1 MRYFLY
7 LSYNGAAYSGWQTQ
21 PNAPTVQQTIE
32 EALTRVLRLPAC
44 PILGAGRTDA
54 GVHARLMVAHLDLAL
69 PPWEA
74 ERLIER
80 VNRLLPRDIALH
92 HICPMR
98 PEAHARFS
106 ARERTYRYYVCLNK
120 DPFAGDQMLRLYHRL
135 DIEKMNEAAALL
147 PHFTDFTSFSKLHTD
162 VKTNN
167 CRIHEARWAVD
178 PARPS
183 AYVFTITA
191 DRFLR
196 NMVRAIVG
204 TLFQVGKGQMSLEEF
219 VRIIEAKDRCSA
231 GSSAPGHALFL
242 ENVTYPEELFLSE
255 DEALTLW
262 EAEASAARLTTAT
275 PQD

>member
-32 EALTRVLRLPAC
+32 EALATVLRHPC

-54 GVHARLMVAHLDLAL
+54 GVHARLMVAHLDLNLA
-69 PPWEA
+69 PREA

-80 VNRLLPRDIALH
+80 TNRLLPKDIALH
-92 HICPMR
+92 GIRPMHQ
-98 PEAHARFS
+98 EAHARFS
-106 ARERTYRYYVCLNK
+106 ALERTYRYYISERK
-120 DPFAGDQMLRLYHRL
+120 DPFSGDFTLRLYHRL
-135 DIEKMNEAAALL
+135 DIDKMNEAAALL
-147 PHFTDFTSFSKLHTD
+147 PSFTDFTSFSKLHTD

-167 CRIHEARWAVD
+167 CKVLEALWQVD
-178 PARPS
+178 PTRS
-183 AYVFTITA
+183 GVYIFTITA

-204 TLFQVGKGQMSLEEF
+204 TLFQVGKGRLSVEDF

-242 ENVTYPEELFLSE
+242 ENVTYPEELFLTDE
-255 DEALTLW
+255 EALELF
-262 EAEASAARLTTAT
+262 EAEQASRIADE